1 MKNLQKIYLDL
12 PKKHKVII
20 ASLSAI
26 LLLLLVLPSNSSDSD
41 HESRS
46 LKAGQRYEIDMP
58 GEPRETSA
66 PVRVLERQSGLK
78 RKSDE
83 HVSQQKIDAPTS
95 EIALATAHSKESPSA
110 NHIAPVEEKLS
121 WQEAKVK
128 SGDSLA
134 KVLKRM
140 GHGARTTHDIVNAKG
155 EYSKSLTRINVGDKL
170 KIGTNDDGKLLALTY
185 PKSKTEIIHVNFQ
198 EDGYHSSLETKTVEA
213 RKAIAHGM
221 IDSNFWNAGVEAG
234 LNDNQIISLA
244 SIFGWDIDFGQD
256 IRQGDSFHVVFEN
269 LFIDGEFIGT
279 GKILAAEFINRDD
292 PFQAIRFN
300 DGEYY
305 TPDGK
310 SMRKAFLR
318 APVNFKYISSN
329 FKPKRFHPV
338 QKRWKAHRGIDYAAR
353 TGTPVVAA
361 GNGKVIRAKYD
372 KYNGHHVFIQ
382 HGNNIETKYLHFSK
396 RAVKVG
402 QRVKQGDVIGYV
414 GATGLA
420 AGPHLHYE
428 FLLNGVHRNPRTV
441 KLPDA
446 KPIAKKYRAEFTAL
460 AQTRMKELDGSRV
473 ALLAMQ
479 SSPDNLGE

>member
-1 MKNLQKIYLDL
+1 MKKLQKIYLDL

-26 LLLLLVLPSNSSDSD
+26 LLFLLILPSNSSDSD
-41 HESRS
+41 GESRS

-58 GEPRETSA
+58 GAEPRETSA
-66 PVRVLERQSGLK
+66 PVRILERDDTRKKKITEQNVQSTS
-78 RKSDE
+78 SDITVASE
-83 HVSQQKIDAPTS
+83 NIDDSAPS
-95 EIALATAHSKESPSA
+95 SALP
-110 NHIAPVEEKLS
+110 PVVEKLS
-121 WQEAKVK
+121 WQEAEVK

-185 PKSKTEIIHVNFQ
+185 PKSKTEIIHVNFK
-198 EDGYHSSLETKTVEA
+198 EDGYQSSLETKTVEV
-213 RKAIAHGM
+213 RKAIANGM
-221 IDSNFWNAGVEAG
+221 IHSNFWNAGVEAG

-279 GKILAAEFINRDD
+279 GKILAAEFINRED

-446 KPIAKKYRAEFTAL
+446 KPIAKKYKAEFTAL

-473 ALLAMQ
+473 AFLAMQ
-479 SSPDNLGE
+479 SSPEHLGE

>member
-20 ASLSAI
+20 TSLSVI
-26 LLLLLVLPSNSSDSD
+26 LLVLILLPSDKATASKHSSNGSLEVGKRYSIEIPGSD
-41 HESRS
+41 PQQTTESVT
-46 LKAGQRYEIDMP
+46 I
-58 GEPRETSA
+58 
-66 PVRVLERQSGLK
+66 LK
-78 RKSDE
+78 RKLK
-83 HVSQQKIDAPTS
+83 QKAADVNVGKEAKNKLALS
-95 EIALATAHSKESPSA
+95 SLATADQFDSTT
-110 NHIAPVEEKLS
+110 EKLS

-155 EYSKSLTRINVGDKL
+155 DYSKSLTRINVGDNL
-170 KIGTNDDGKLLALTY
+170 KIGTNDEGELIALAY
-185 PKSKTEIIHVNFQ
+185 PKSKTEIIHINLLD
-198 EDGYHSSLETKTVEA
+198 DGYHSSIETKTVEA

-221 IDSNFWNAGVEAG
+221 INSNFWNAGVEAG

-256 IRQGDSFHVVFEN
+256 VREGDSFHVVFEN

-292 PFQAIRFN
+292 PFQAIRFS

-446 KPIAKKYRAEFTAL
+446 KPIEKKYKGEFTAL
-460 AQTRMKELDGSRV
+460 AEMRVRELDGSKN

-479 SSPDNLGE
+479 SPADNLGE